1 MGALNQRAALPPLLS
16 YDLSPDEHFAQ
27 ALERGR
33 DLLPTE
39 LPAVLDLDLAF
50 AADCHTRYR
59 GRLRDL
65 RRTAVGAL
73 RELHRRWCAVG
84 RHLRQFQPIAL
95 QATTATRDLGFVAL
109 LILLTSWP
117 DVTYPFGLIEGL
129 PAVGYAPCYGVFPSQ
144 PADRITLTEVLSG
157 CDAHNHQILST
168 LKPGKDDQ
176 FLLEQSTKD
185 AARGFCTPPLT
196 LAQLRQQLHGQPY
209 RLIPRC
215 VITQSSGKQ
224 RIIDNADAGGQT
236 LRSSDANKL
245 VLCSPLRP
253 AVKSYAT

>member
-1 MGALNQRAALPPLLS
+1 MS
-16 YDLSPDEHFAQ
+16 HIHS
-27 ALERGR
+27 
-33 DLLPTE
+33 
-39 LPAVLDLDLAF
+39 
-50 AADCHTRYR
+50 
-59 GRLRDL
+59 
-65 RRTAVGAL
+65 
-73 RELHRRWCAVG
+73 
-84 RHLRQFQPIAL
+84 
-95 QATTATRDLGFVAL
+95 
-109 LILLTSWP
+109 
-117 DVTYPFGLIEGL
+117 GLIEGL

-144 PADRITLTEVLSG
+144 PAERITLTGVLSG
-157 CDAHNHQILST
+157 CEAHNYQILST

-245 VLCSPLRP
+245 VLCSPPQTGPTHQPSPTPYEPTRASPSSGYRHLGVRWGRL
-253 AVKSYAT
+253 AGCLSAQSYGGQRNAGMRGHFLAS